1 MNRILKYFAFLLFI
15 LDSLPCSA
23 QSASGMRSIRALAA
37 ERAVIREKPVTSA
50 SSSEPQ
56 TIRYSPSAQASN
68 MVLPAILLG
77 LPSIVILALI
87 IRAIKGD

>member
-1 MNRILKYFAFLLFI
+1 VKRILKYFALLLLI

-23 QSASGMRSIRALAA
+23 QSASGLRSLQTLAA
-37 ERAVIREKPVTSA
+37 ERAVIREKSVTSA

-87 IRAIKGD
+87 IRAMKGD